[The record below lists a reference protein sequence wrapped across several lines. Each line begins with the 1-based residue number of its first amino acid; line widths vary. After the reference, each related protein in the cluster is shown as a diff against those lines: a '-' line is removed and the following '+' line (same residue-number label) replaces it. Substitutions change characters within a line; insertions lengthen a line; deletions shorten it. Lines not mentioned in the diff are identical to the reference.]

1 MAQTRWQD
9 IFNFLKSKGF
19 NIFSPAMK
27 TGECTE
33 KYLVLQYG
41 GGEKYTTFSSTKDT
55 YTIMCFV
62 PKNNYSELE
71 VYKNKVMEAM
81 KGMFPMIVPTY
92 SVSTPYYDDTIKA
105 HMLTIDYTNNKKI
118 TR

>member
-33 KYLVLQYG
+33 KYLVLQNG
-41 GGEKYTTFSSTKDT
+41 PGEKYATFSSIKDT

-71 VYKNKVMEAM
+71 VYKNEVMEAM
-81 KGMFPMIVPTY
+81 KEMEPMIMPTY
-92 SVSTPYYDDTIKA
+92 SVSNSYYDDAIKA